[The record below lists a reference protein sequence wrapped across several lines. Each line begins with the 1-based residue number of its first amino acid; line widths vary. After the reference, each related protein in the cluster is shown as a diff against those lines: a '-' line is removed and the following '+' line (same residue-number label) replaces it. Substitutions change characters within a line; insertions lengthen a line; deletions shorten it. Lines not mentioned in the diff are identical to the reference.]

1 MGSCVKGCM
10 CFSDYL
16 VADFVT
22 FLSRGVA
29 GGGFETQIG
38 DVCVR
43 QVAELEKCQQAE
55 NQSELEALLDQT
67 RQDKARCDQR
77 LASLQESL
85 ALSQNEATRLRES
98 LATKEEEL
106 KVACVHL

>member
-1 MGSCVKGCM
+1 MVAVLNSGLGDWISIT
-10 CFSDYL
+10 FSF
-16 VADFVT
+16 AH
-22 FLSRGVA
+22 
-29 GGGFETQIG
+29 
-38 DVCVR
+38 

-67 RQDKARCDQR
+67 RQDKARGEQR

-85 ALSQNEATRLRES
+85 ALSQNEASRLRES

-106 KVACVHL
+106 KVGRMSLLILVLSL